1 MSNEAKLLSAVL
13 NDKQIGTML
22 QANVGDLLRTHN
34 DVWEFIHSYYEQ
46 NHVVPPVML
55 VEAKF
60 PDFEYTNDK
69 VSTAYCLDEVRA
81 EFLDDQVRTM
91 LRVAAEEVKRGNPAL
106 ALDTIVS
113 DTARIKRLSTNV
125 RDIDVMDVDAAINHF
140 KTVADLQ
147 ASGYRGITVG
157 LAGFDDYLP
166 SGIVPGMF
174 GVLLAYPSIG
184 KSWFAQYMA
193 VQAWRQGYSPMI
205 ISLEMTETEVRNR
218 VYTILGN
225 GRWSHKN
232 LSAGK
237 VELDM
242 FEKWA
247 HETFDG
253 KPPITIISNEGIGEI
268 NPQVV
273 RGKIDQH
280 KPSIVFIDY
289 LNLMSSNARSESE
302 TVKMKNL
309 SRELKL
315 LAISDQIPIVAISS
329 ATPDD
334 VTDMN
339 SAPTLGQVSWSKQV
353 AYDADWLLALG
364 REKNSDV
371 MSVVWRKNRNG
382 MMSDFY
388 VQVDFDKGRFIY
400 KSYDG

>member
-1 MSNEAKLLSAVL
+1 MSLEAKLMSAVL
-13 NDKQIGTML
+13 NDKQVGILL
-22 QANVGDLLRTHN
+22 QANVGELLRTHK
-34 DVWEFIHSYYEQ
+34 DVWDFIHTYYEQ
-46 NHVVPPVML
+46 SHLVPPAGL

-60 PDFEYTNDK
+60 VDFEYSETD

-81 EFLDDQVRTM
+81 EYLDDQVRTM

-106 ALDTIVS
+106 ALDNMVVE
-113 DTARIKRLSTNV
+113 TARIKRLSANV
-125 RDIDVMDVDAAINHF
+125 LDIDAMDVESAVAHF
-140 KTVADLQ
+140 KTIADLH
-147 ASGYRGITVG
+147 ASGYRGITIG
-157 LAGFDDYLP
+157 LKGFDAYLP

-174 GVLLAYPSIG
+174 GVLLAYPAIG

-193 VQAWRQGYSPMI
+193 VQAWRQGYTPMI

-218 VYTILGN
+218 IYTILGD

-232 LSAGK
+232 LSSGS
-237 VELDM
+237 VELEM
-242 FEKWA
+242 FEAWA
-247 HETFDG
+247 KETFAG
-253 KPPITIISNEGIGEI
+253 KPPIIIVSNEGVGEI
-268 NPQVV
+268 TPSVV

-289 LNLMSSNARSESE
+289 LNLMSSNQPAESE

-339 SAPTLGQVSWSKQV
+339 SAPTLGQVSWSKQIS
-353 AYDADWLLALG
+353 YDADWMLALG
-364 REKNSDV
+364 REVNSDV
-371 MSVVWRKNRNG
+371 LSVVWRKNRNG
-382 MMSDFY
+382 VMTDFY
-388 VQVDFDKGRFIY
+388 VQVDFDKGKFIY
-400 KSYDG
+400 KDME